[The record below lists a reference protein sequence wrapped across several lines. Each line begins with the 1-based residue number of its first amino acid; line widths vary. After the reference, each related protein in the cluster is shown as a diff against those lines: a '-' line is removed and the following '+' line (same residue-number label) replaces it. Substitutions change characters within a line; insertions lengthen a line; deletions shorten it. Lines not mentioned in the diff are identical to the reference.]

1 MTFAERFAQ
10 LRRRGKSGS
19 AALEFA
25 FVAPVFF
32 VLMMGTLESGVIFFA
47 QNVLTEAV
55 DDAGR
60 QIRTGAAQSTDHT
73 KNADGTPT
81 QYANEADWFKQQIC
95 SGAGILLP
103 NCTTTLQIDVESTGS
118 FGSLAFPSPLLADGT
133 LNPAATGYNPGTACN
148 VVLVRAYYPWAVA
161 TPVLSW
167 EWRSSSPAARREASA
182 SHDATSA
189 KVRSSSKLPR
199 RPASAWSDA
208 CAAPRSIVPRAGAA
222 SASAASTARCRSA
235 ARRRSCSAF
244 R

>member
-25 FVAPVFF
+25 IVAPVFF

-55 DDAGR
+55 DNAGR
-60 QIRTGAAQSTDHT
+60 EIRTGAAQSTDHT

-95 SGAGILLP
+95 SDASILLP
-103 NCTTTLQIDVESTGS
+103 NCTSTLQIDVESTGS
-118 FGSLAFPSPLLADGT
+118 FGNLTFPSPLLADGT
-133 LNPAATGYNPGTACN
+133 LNPAASGYNPGTACN

-167 EWRSSSPAARREASA
+167 FMVNMKI
-182 SHDATSA
+182 ATSGSGGSPSYKGA
-189 KVRSSSKLPR
+189 HLVT
-199 RPASAWSDA
+199 
-208 CAAPRSIVPRAGAA
+208 AAM
-222 SASAASTARCRSA
+222 
-235 ARRRSCSAF
+235 AF
-244 R
+244 RNEPFVSGGGGC